1 MEHASPS
8 LFDLSALLLVLAS
21 AIGCLNHLYWHLP
34 RAIAIL
40 GGSLVLSASALCLR
54 AFAGFDGAL
63 WVQDWI
69 ASADLPHLFLDGA
82 LAFLLFAGT
91 LNVDLPSLRR
101 NMTGIF
107 LLSSGSVI
115 LAAVVFAFGMWF
127 AARAVGSPIPLGW
140 WLVLG
145 AALAPTDAV
154 VVNSLLR
161 RVPVPDA
168 LRALISGESLFND
181 GAGVVMFLVAL
192 GIVGGGG
199 RHLYGHGQV
208 MVALARAGIGG
219 ALVGAAAGW
228 LSGWV
233 IRRIHDDGIRLMVT
247 LALVLGSYRL
257 ASLLAVSGPIAVVVA
272 GLVLTRLVP
281 GLASGK
287 ASGLVPGFWAMLD
300 ELLDTLLFLLLG
312 LQTLSL
318 TVERTQILLAVAS
331 VLVALLSRLVSVALP
346 VTLNERP
353 LRVRPRAIAL
363 LTWSGMR
370 GGVSVA
376 LALTMPHTRYQ
387 PALLFVCYV
396 VVVSSILLQGLTM
409 KRLSAWLFRPLA
421 EPAAIAEERHWS

>member
-1 MEHASPS
+1 MQQASPS
-8 LFDLSALLLVLAS
+8 LFDLTALLLVLAS

-40 GGSLVLSASALCLR
+40 GGSLVLSGFVVGLR
-54 AFAGFDGAL
+54 AVAGFDGAV
-63 WVQDWI
+63 WVRDWI

-101 NMTGIF
+101 NMLGIF
-107 LLSSGSVI
+107 LLSSASVI
-115 LAAVVFAFGMWF
+115 LATVVFGFGMWF

-140 WLVLG
+140 WIVLG

-161 RVPVPDA
+161 HVPVPDR

-192 GIVGGGG
+192 GIVGGGTN
-199 RHLYGHGQV
+199 LYGHGRV
-208 MVALARAGIGG
+208 LEALAKAGAGG
-219 ALVGAAAGW
+219 ALLGAAAGW
-228 LSGWV
+228 ISGWV
-233 IRRIHDDGIRLMVT
+233 IRRVHDDGIRLIVT

-272 GLVLTRLVP
+272 GLVLTQRVP

-287 ASGLVPGFWAMLD
+287 ASGLVAGFWAMLD

-318 TVERTQILLAVAS
+318 TVQRTQVLLAAAS
-331 VLVALLSRLVSVALP
+331 VLVALFSRLVSVAVP
-346 VTLNERP
+346 VSLNERP
-353 LRVRPRAIAL
+353 FQMRPRATAL

-387 PALLFVCYV
+387 PALLFICYV

-409 KRLSAWLFRPLA
+409 KRLSVWLFGPSA
-421 EPAAIAEERHWS
+421 GPNAIADEVHRS